1 MAVLIVLVDGRVE
14 RDAIDPSLRGASALV
29 VVKAVPKPDEDFL
42 KQVVDFGLVAR
53 EHVAHRVDGPLVL
66 PHQKFKL
73 MFLVVVH
80 NASFVATFI
89 MLDNKGRELLQ
100 ASRFFCTFAAGNNTL
115 YNMITQ
121 DQLKDLCKRIDAL
134 RRYL

>member
-1 MAVLIVLVDGRVE
+1 M
-14 RDAIDPSLRGASALV
+14 
-29 VVKAVPKPDEDFL
+29 
-42 KQVVDFGLVAR
+42 
-53 EHVAHRVDGPLVL
+53 L

-80 NASFVATFI
+80 NAFSVATFI

-100 ASRFFCTFAAGNNTL
+100 TERFFLILQPQKKNT
-115 YNMITQ
+115 YINMITA
-121 DQLKDLCKRIDAL
+121 DQLKDVCKRIDAL